1 MESFFTNAPSSDIS
15 GPLSQGH
22 IFIISGP
29 SGVGK
34 GTLCQRL
41 KSSMPTLHLITS
53 TTTRPQRPG
62 EVDQVDYFFVSR
74 SEFLAMVEKGD
85 FLEWAQYN
93 QHYYGTPKPHVDKL
107 KAQGHHVL
115 LEIDTQ
121 GAFEVKKLYPEALL
135 IFIAPPS
142 LAELKRRLEERGTN
156 SSEEI
161 QQRLSITEEELTLQK
176 AFDFSVINHTLD
188 QTEKELYALIDTHL
202 KRSV

>member
-1 MESFFTNAPSSDIS
+1 M
-15 GPLSQGH
+15 SQGQ

-41 KSSMPTLHLITS
+41 KSSMPSLHLITS

-62 EVDQVDYFFVSR
+62 EVDQVDYFFVTR
-74 SEFLAMVEKGD
+74 DEFLTMIEKGD

-93 QHYYGTPKPHVDKL
+93 QHYYGTPKPHVDQL
-107 KAQGHHVL
+107 RAQGHHVL

-121 GAFEVKKLYPEALL
+121 GAFEVKKLYPEAFL

-142 LAELKRRLEERGTN
+142 LSELKRRLEERGTN
-156 SSEEI
+156 SPEEI

-188 QTEKELYALIDTHL
+188 QTEKELYTLIDTHL
-202 KRSV
+202 KGSV